1 MNTGAVSQPIAA
13 GEATANRSRNA
24 GRKGGS
30 DSEGGGGFSGLLS
43 KLASNIEHEDRQTV
57 PAKEACPIGGD
68 SSQVVDWLMDNA
80 EAAAGDE
87 HAPDLEQERPQPD
100 SGGGGLTDIDVNALM
115 QMLSGN
121 AAPAGANGLAAMA
134 GRVANGTATKAETAL
149 MQAAVTAQE
158 GEALSPEQLIFA
170 SLAKAAVRTEEPA
183 SDEAKATPTPVT
195 LTVVRRETH
204 LAPVVDA
211 GVEWAARLVAE
222 GGRPLRAG
230 VQRDT
235 ASSGDVQRLEAES
248 GTEPSGEAQL
258 ADPQRAVTP
267 VRDGQLGNDG
277 RRGSA
282 PMAEPQVTPDALTG
296 AGDGAASIGRSD
308 ALINT
313 SFAGGAVA
321 HQIADRVT
329 SEAGT
334 LTAQT
339 GRPDAP
345 TFAVKHEPAVKVL
358 HIQLQPE
365 GLGTVTIR
373 MSVKD
378 QTLRLDLEVGR
389 GETAQ
394 LIQRDRETLSA
405 LLRSAGY
412 MIDGV
417 EVRVVD
423 PGGASAQSGNGQAN
437 TPMHGGG
444 QSGSSQAEGRSPGE
458 RSQDGRSQNERGN
471 NASGNGRNGEDEQA
485 RHTARSGGV
494 YI

>member
-13 GEATANRSRNA
+13 GEATADRSRSA

-30 DSEGGGGFSGLLS
+30 DGEGSGGFSGLLS
-43 KLASNIEHEDRQTV
+43 KLASNLEHEDRQTV
-57 PAKEACPIGGD
+57 PVKEAPPDDGD
-68 SSQVVDWLMDNA
+68 INLVLDWLRSSV
-80 EAAAGDE
+80 EAAAGDG
-87 HAPDLEQERPQPD
+87 HAPDPEQERPQPD
-100 SGGGGLTDIDVNALM
+100 IGGGGLTDIDVNALM

-121 AAPAGANGLAAMA
+121 AALAGAGGLAAMA

-158 GEALSPEQLIFA
+158 EGEALSPEQIIFA

-183 SDEAKATPTPVT
+183 SDEAKPTPVT

-211 GVEWAARLVAE
+211 GVEWAARLAAE
-222 GGRPLRAG
+222 GRLLRTGA
-230 VQRDT
+230 QRDT
-235 ASSGDVQRLEAES
+235 ASSGDVQGPQAEN
-248 GTEPSGEAQL
+248 GTQPSAEAQL
-258 ADPQRAVTP
+258 VDPQRAVTP
-267 VRDGQLGNDG
+267 VRDGQLGNDW
-277 RRGSA
+277 RRSSA
-282 PMAEPQVTPDALTG
+282 PMAEPQVTPDVPTAS
-296 AGDGAASIGRSD
+296 GDGAAPIAHSD

-313 SFAGGAVA
+313 SSAGGAVA
-321 HQIADRVT
+321 QQIADRVA

-334 LTAQT
+334 LTAQA

-345 TFAVKHEPAVKVL
+345 TFAVKHEAAAKVL
-358 HIQLQPE
+358 HLQLQPE

-378 QTLRLDLEVGR
+378 QALRLDLEVGR
-389 GETAQ
+389 GEIAHM
-394 LIQRDRETLSA
+394 IQKDRETLSA

-417 EVRVVD
+417 DVRVAD
-423 PGGASAQSGNGQAN
+423 ASGAGAQSGNGQAN

-444 QSGSSQAEGRSPGE
+444 QSGSSQAEGRSPEE
-458 RSQDGRSQNERGN
+458 RSQDGRPQNERGN
-471 NASGNGRNGEDEQA
+471 NAFGNGRNGEDEQA
-485 RHTARSGGV
+485 RNTARSSGV

>member
-13 GEATANRSRNA
+13 PEAAADRSRNA
-24 GRKGGS
+24 GRNGGS
-30 DSEGGGGFSGLLS
+30 DSEGGGFSGLLS
-43 KLASNIEHEDRQTV
+43 KLASTLEHEDRQTN
-57 PAKEACPIGGD
+57 PAEEAPPDGGD
-68 SSQVVDWLMDNA
+68 ISQVLDWLRSSV

-87 HAPDLEQERPQPD
+87 HAPDPQEEEERAQPD
-100 SGGGGLTDIDVNALM
+100 RGSGGLTDIDVQALM
-115 QMLSGN
+115 QMLNGN
-121 AAPAGANGLAAMA
+121 AAQAGAGGLAAMV
-134 GRVANGTATKAETAL
+134 GRVADGTATKAETAL

-158 GEALSPEQLIFA
+158 EGDALSPEQLILA
-170 SLAKAAVRTEEPA
+170 TLAKAAVRTDEPA
-183 SDEAKATPTPVT
+183 GDEVKATPVT
-195 LTVVRRETH
+195 VTVVGRETH
-204 LAPVVDA
+204 LAPVADA
-211 GVEWAARLVAE
+211 GVEWAARLAAE
-222 GGRPLRAG
+222 GKLLRAG

-235 ASSGDVQRLEAES
+235 ASSGDVQAPRVEN
-248 GTEPSGEAQL
+248 GRQPSGEVQL
-258 ADPQRAVTP
+258 ADPQRAVTA
-267 VRDGQLGNDG
+267 VRDGQLGDNW

-282 PMAEPQVTPDALTG
+282 PLAEPQVVADVPTGDG
-296 AGDGAASIGRSD
+296 AGDGVAPIARSD

-313 SFAGGAVA
+313 SFAGGTVA

-329 SEAGT
+329 SEAAT
-334 LTAQT
+334 LTQA

-345 TFAVKHEPAVKVL
+345 AFGVKHEAAAKVL
-358 HIQLQPE
+358 HLQLQPE

-378 QTLRLDLEVGR
+378 QALRLDLEVGR
-389 GETAQ
+389 GEAGH
-394 LIQRDRETLSA
+394 LIQRDRDVLSA

-423 PGGASAQSGNGQAN
+423 ASGAGAQSGNGQAN

-444 QSGSSQAEGRSPGE
+444 QPGSPQPEGRSPGE
-458 RSQDGRSQNERGN
+458 RSQDGRNERGN
-471 NASGNGRNGEDEQA
+471 NAFGNGRNSEDEQA

>member
-13 GEATANRSRNA
+13 GEATADRSRNA

-30 DSEGGGGFSGLLS
+30 DGEGSGGFSGLLS
-43 KLASNIEHEDRQTV
+43 KLASNREQEDHQTV
-57 PAKEACPIGGD
+57 PAKEAPLDGSDI
-68 SSQVVDWLMDNA
+68 SRVLDWLRSSV
-80 EAAAGDE
+80 EAAAGDG
-87 HAPDLEQERPQPD
+87 HAPDPEQESPQPD

-115 QMLSGN
+115 QVLNGN

-149 MQAAVTAQE
+149 MQAAVTARE

-183 SDEAKATPTPVT
+183 SDEAKPTPVT

-211 GVEWAARLVAE
+211 GVEWAARLAAE
-222 GGRPLRAG
+222 GRLLRTGA
-230 VQRDT
+230 QRDT
-235 ASSGDVQRLEAES
+235 ASSGDVQGLQAEN
-248 GTEPSGEAQL
+248 GTQPSGEAQL
-258 ADPQRAVTP
+258 VDPQRAVTP
-267 VRDGQLGNDG
+267 VRDGQLGNDW

-282 PMAEPQVTPDALTG
+282 PMAEPQVTPDVPTAS
-296 AGDGAASIGRSD
+296 GDGAAPIARSD

-313 SFAGGAVA
+313 SSAGGAVA
-321 HQIADRVT
+321 QQIADRVA

-334 LTAQT
+334 LTAQA

-345 TFAVKHEPAVKVL
+345 TFAVKREAAVKVL
-358 HIQLQPE
+358 HLQLQPE

-378 QTLRLDLEVGR
+378 QALRLDLEVGR

-394 LIQRDRETLSA
+394 MIQRDRETLST

-417 EVRVVD
+417 DVRVADVS
-423 PGGASAQSGNGQAN
+423 GAGAQSGNGQVN

-458 RSQDGRSQNERGN
+458 RSQDGRPQNERGN
-471 NASGNGRNGEDEQA
+471 NAFGKGRNGEDEQA
-485 RHTARSGGV
+485 RNTARSSGV

>member
-13 GEATANRSRNA
+13 AEVTADRSRNT

-30 DSEGGGGFSGLLS
+30 DSEGSGGFAGLLS
-43 KLASNIEHEDRQTV
+43 KLASNLKSEDRQTD
-57 PAKEACPIGGD
+57 PARETPPDGGD
-68 SSQVVDWLMDNA
+68 IGQILDWLRSSV
-80 EAAAGDE
+80 EAAASDGQS
-87 HAPDLEQERPQPD
+87 PDPERERPQPD
-100 SGGGGLTDIDVNALM
+100 SGSGGLTDIDVQALM
-115 QMLSGN
+115 QMLNGN
-121 AAPAGANGLAAMA
+121 TALAGASGLAAMVA
-134 GRVANGTATKAETAL
+134 RVANGTATNAETAL

-158 GEALSPEQLIFA
+158 EGEALSPEQIILA
-170 SLAKAAVRTEEPA
+170 SLAKAAVWTTEEPA
-183 SDEAKATPTPVT
+183 GDEAKATPVT

-211 GVEWAARLVAE
+211 GVEWAARLAAE
-222 GGRPLRAG
+222 GKLLRAS
-230 VQRDT
+230 VQRE
-235 ASSGDVQRLEAES
+235 AAASGDVQAPRAEN
-248 GTEPSGEAQL
+248 GTQLTGGVQL

-267 VRDGQLGNDG
+267 VRDGQSGNDW

-282 PMAEPQVTPDALTG
+282 PTAEPHVVADALTG
-296 AGDGAASIGRSD
+296 DGAAPISRSD
-308 ALINT
+308 APINT

-321 HQIADRVT
+321 HQIADRVA

-334 LTAQT
+334 LTAQA

-345 TFAVKHEPAVKVL
+345 AFAVKHEAAAKVL
-358 HIQLQPE
+358 HLQLQPE

-378 QTLRLDLEVGR
+378 QALRLDLEVGR
-389 GETAQ
+389 GETAHM
-394 LIQRDRETLSA
+394 IQRDRDALSA

-417 EVRVVD
+417 EVRVAD
-423 PGGASAQSGNGQAN
+423 AGGASAQGGNGQTN

-444 QSGSSQAEGRSPGE
+444 QSGSSQPEGRSPGE
-458 RSQDGRSQNERGN
+458 RSQDGRNERGN
-471 NASGNGRNGEDEQA
+471 NAFGNGRNGEDEQA

>member
-13 GEATANRSRNA
+13 AEATPDRSRNA

-30 DSEGGGGFSGLLS
+30 DGEGSGGFSGLLS
-43 KLASNIEHEDRQTV
+43 KLASNREHDDRQTD
-57 PAKEACPIGGD
+57 PAKEAPPDGSDISRVLD
-68 SSQVVDWLMDNA
+68 WSRSSA
-80 EAAAGDE
+80 EAAAGDG
-87 HAPDLEQERPQPD
+87 HAPDPEQERPQFD
-100 SGGGGLTDIDVNALM
+100 SGGGGLTDIDVQALM

-121 AAPAGANGLAAMA
+121 SALAGANGLAAMA

-158 GEALSPEQLIFA
+158 GGEALSPEQIIFA
-170 SLAKAAVRTEEPA
+170 SLAKAAVRAEEPA
-183 SDEAKATPTPVT
+183 SDEAKPTPVT

-211 GVEWAARLVAE
+211 GVEWAARLAAE
-222 GGRPLRAG
+222 GKLLRTG

-235 ASSGDVQRLEAES
+235 SSSGDVQALGAEN
-248 GTEPSGEAQL
+248 GTQPSGEVQL

-267 VRDGQLGNDG
+267 VRDGQWGNDW

-282 PMAEPQVTPDALTG
+282 PTAEPQVSSDALTD
-296 AGDGAASIGRSD
+296 AGDGAAPIARSD
-308 ALINT
+308 ALIHTN
-313 SFAGGAVA
+313 FAGGAVA
-321 HQIADRVT
+321 QQIADRVA
-329 SEAGT
+329 SEADT
-334 LTAQT
+334 LTAQA

-345 TFAVKHEPAVKVL
+345 AFAVKHETAAKVL

-378 QTLRLDLEVGR
+378 QALRLDLEVGR
-389 GETAQ
+389 GETAHM
-394 LIQRDRETLSA
+394 IQRDRETLSA

-417 EVRVVD
+417 EVRVVTD
-423 PGGASAQSGNGQAN
+423 AGSANAQSGSGQPN

-444 QSGSSQAEGRSPGE
+444 QSGSSQADGRSPGE
-458 RSQDGRSQNERGN
+458 RSQDGRPQNERGN
-471 NASGNGRNGEDEQA
+471 NAFGNGRNGEDEQA
-485 RHTARSGGV
+485 RNTARSSGV

>member
-13 GEATANRSRNA
+13 AEVTADRSRNA
-24 GRKGGS
+24 GRKSGP
-30 DSEGGGGFSGLLS
+30 DSEGSTGFAGLLS
-43 KLASNIEHEDRQTV
+43 KLASNLEPEDRQTD
-57 PAKEACPIGGD
+57 PARETPPDGGD
-68 SSQVVDWLMDNA
+68 IGQILDWLRSSV
-80 EAAAGDE
+80 EAAASDGQP
-87 HAPDLEQERPQPD
+87 PDPEQEHPQPD
-100 SGGGGLTDIDVNALM
+100 SGSGGLTDIDVQALM
-115 QMLSGN
+115 QVLNGST
-121 AAPAGANGLAAMA
+121 ALAEASGLAAMV

-158 GEALSPEQLIFA
+158 EGEALSPEQIIFA
-170 SLAKAAVRTEEPA
+170 SLAKAAVRTTEEPA
-183 SDEAKATPTPVT
+183 GDEAKPTPVT
-195 LTVVRRETH
+195 LTVVGRETH

-211 GVEWAARLVAE
+211 GVEWAARLAAE
-222 GGRPLRAG
+222 GRLLRAG
-230 VQRDT
+230 VQRE
-235 ASSGDVQRLEAES
+235 AAASGDMQAPRAEN
-248 GTEPSGEAQL
+248 GTQPSGEVQL

-267 VRDGQLGNDG
+267 VRDGQLGNDW

-282 PMAEPQVTPDALTG
+282 PTAEPHVVADALTG
-296 AGDGAASIGRSD
+296 AGDGAAPISRSD
-308 ALINT
+308 ALIST

-321 HQIADRVT
+321 HQIADRVA

-334 LTAQT
+334 LTTQA

-345 TFAVKHEPAVKVL
+345 AFAVKHEAAAKVL
-358 HIQLQPE
+358 HLQLQPE

-378 QTLRLDLEVGR
+378 QALRLDLEVGR
-389 GETAQ
+389 GETAHM
-394 LIQRDRETLSA
+394 IQRDRDALSA

-417 EVRVVD
+417 EVRVAD
-423 PGGASAQSGNGQAN
+423 AGGANAQGGNGQAN

-444 QSGSSQAEGRSPGE
+444 QSGSSQPEGRSPGE
-458 RSQDGRSQNERGN
+458 RSQDGRNERGN
-471 NASGNGRNGEDEQA
+471 NAFGSGRNGEDEQA

>member
-13 GEATANRSRNA
+13 GEATTDRSRSA
-24 GRKGGS
+24 GRKSGS
-30 DSEGGGGFSGLLS
+30 DSESSGGFTGLLS
-43 KLASNIEHEDRQTV
+43 KLASNLEHEDRQTD
-57 PAKEACPIGGD
+57 PAKEAPPDGGD
-68 SSQVVDWLMDNA
+68 IGLVLDWLRSRV
-80 EAAAGDE
+80 EAAAGDG
-87 HAPDLEQERPQPD
+87 HAPDPEQERPQPD
-100 SGGGGLTDIDVNALM
+100 SGGSGLTDIDVQALM

-121 AAPAGANGLAAMA
+121 SALAGANGLAAMA

-149 MQAAVTAQE
+149 MQVAMTAQE
-158 GEALSPEQLIFA
+158 EGEAPSPEQLILA
-170 SLAKAAVRTEEPA
+170 TLAKAAVRTDEPA
-183 SDEAKATPTPVT
+183 SDEIKATPVT

-296 AGDGAASIGRSD
+296 AGDGAAPIGRSD

-334 LTAQT
+334 PTAQT

-417 EVRVVD
+417 EVRVAD

-437 TPMHGGG
+437 TLTHGGG
-444 QSGSSQAEGRSPGE
+444 QSGSSQAEGRTPGE
-458 RSQDGRSQNERGN
+458 RSQDGRPQNERGN
-471 NASGNGRNGEDEQA
+471 NAFGNGRNGEDEQA
-485 RHTARSGGV
+485 RHAARSSGV